1 MSVFDQLKAQMRGTP
16 SEPLPENALVIDVRS
31 PAEFAMGHVEGAL
44 NIPVEAIAPQNLAAL
59 NALNDDKART
69 LVLYCASG
77 MRSAYA
83 RNALMQLGYTHV
95 INGGTAHE
103 TAQLTGKSLVR

>member
-16 SEPLPENALVIDVRS
+16 SEPLPDNTLVIDVRS

-44 NIPVEAIAPQNLAAL
+44 NLPVETISQQTVAAIDAL
-59 NALNDDKART
+59 HDKNRMII
-69 LVLYCASG
+69 VYCASG

-83 RNALMQLGYTHV
+83 RTTLMQLGYSHV

-103 TAQLTGKSLVR
+103 TAQLIGKSLVR

>member
-16 SEPLPENALVIDVRS
+16 SEPLPDNTLVIDVRS

-44 NIPVEAIAPQNLAAL
+44 NVPVEAIAPQNLTAL
-59 NALNDDKART
+59 DALNDKSHT

-83 RNALMQLGYTHV
+83 RTALMQLGYSHV

-103 TAQLTGKSLVR
+103 TAQLIGKSLVR

>member
-1 MSVFDQLKAQMRGTP
+1 MNVFDQLKAQMRGTP
-16 SEPLPENALVIDVRS
+16 SEPLPDDALVIDVRS

-44 NIPVEAIAPQNLAAL
+44 NLPVEAIAPQNLTAL
-59 NALNDDKART
+59 TDKQRT

-83 RNALMQLGYTHV
+83 RTALMQLGYTHV
-95 INGGTAHE
+95 INGGTAYE
-103 TAQLTGKSLVR
+103 TAQLTHKSLVR

>member
-1 MSVFDQLKAQMRGTP
+1 MNVFDQLKAQMRGTP
-16 SEPLPENALVIDVRS
+16 CEPLPENTLVVDVRS

-44 NIPVEAIAPQNLAAL
+44 NIPVEVIAPHNLAAL
-59 NALNDDKART
+59 DNKTRT
-69 LVLYCASG
+69 IVVYCASG

-83 RNALMQLGYTHV
+83 RSALMQLGYSNV

-103 TAQLTGKSLVR
+103 TAQLVGKAVVR

>member
-44 NIPVEAIAPQNLAAL
+44 NIPVEAIAPQNLTAL
-59 NALNDDKART
+59 DDKART

-83 RNALMQLGYTHV
+83 RNALMQLGYSKV

>member
-1 MSVFDQLKAQMRGTP
+1 MNVFDQLKAQMRGTP
-16 SEPLPENALVIDVRS
+16 SEPLPENALVVDVRS

-44 NIPVEAIAPQNLAAL
+44 NIPVEVISPQNVAAL
-59 NALNDDKART
+59 DDKNRT
-69 LVLYCASG
+69 IIVYCASG

-83 RNALMQLGYTHV
+83 RSALMQLGYSNV

-103 TAQLTGKSLVR
+103 TVQLVGKTVVR